1 MAKKEISL
9 SVDIE
14 ELEKQLTEKRDEE
27 PSAKP
32 FTVRSTVFSLGKDPR
47 VGTKQ
52 QISSPSFYLIE
63 ILKDRMD
70 NPYLF
75 LHWRVPRSEID
86 AGRIVGFNVYRRR
99 MREEDALRKPLS
111 FNRNAFDKLA
121 RGNKKTGKFSAD
133 RKAIYNIKRGSIPIE
148 VLNPNLAQIKK
159 AEESRLFGKDIPLD
173 SPTYSQGDFDRF
185 LSRRKFEKIAYVDY
199 TEFIKQEKNKFLY
212 VVDRN
217 FAELSYKDKKVGLE
231 ETFEYYIESVSKE
244 LDDPPRSEIISVTI
258 EDTQFV
264 NAPSRV
270 IAKQIN
276 ENEIQLS
283 IGIDPKEKAEKV
295 LVYRRSEDEISF
307 DKIIETNNVADTIN
321 IIDGDVRYNKSYV
334 YRVFLK
340 NIHGNLSEPKEISV
354 FSSVQKVTPQSRSNN
369 LKIPIISAVQDQNS
383 DFVRI
388 TISPNDPNIAYYEIK
403 RRDLSI
409 YEKKFAVPS
418 QTETNYGG
426 SGWAVDKFFVE
437 SSRENLSSDTNTSPL
452 KTKTTFKEI
461 IFVDDLVYKGHIYQY
476 RTRGYDLFGNPSSYA
491 FATVRATGKKSLRT
505 PINIRSE
512 VLRGFPFRVK
522 ISWDDDNVIAF
533 DDPQKLF
540 DGESELEKKPNN
552 VLYKVQRRKLGEVF
566 YETFPTTANN
576 FIIDEVSA
584 IDAVNFEGKKI
595 NDTYARQ
602 DNVSSRD
609 EKLKLKD
616 DIRRAFKL
624 PNFLK
629 ENDIYFYRIIALSKG
644 GEESNASE
652 EFQISTLPD
661 LSDPIDFAA
670 EANNTKVRPVTVKLS
685 WITEDT
691 KSRPDRWV
699 IEKKFDTDNDSF
711 SVIGTSYLVEEF
723 FDRNV
728 ELGNTY
734 IYRIK
739 AFDVI
744 GRESAYFET
753 RLTL

>member
-1 MAKKEISL
+1 
-9 SVDIE
+9 
-14 ELEKQLTEKRDEE
+14 
-27 PSAKP
+27 
-32 FTVRSTVFSLGKDPR
+32 
-47 VGTKQ
+47 
-52 QISSPSFYLIE
+52 
-63 ILKDRMD
+63 
-70 NPYLF
+70 
-75 LHWRVPRSEID
+75 
-86 AGRIVGFNVYRRR
+86 
-99 MREEDALRKPLS
+99 
-111 FNRNAFDKLA
+111 
-121 RGNKKTGKFSAD
+121 
-133 RKAIYNIKRGSIPIE
+133 
-148 VLNPNLAQIKK
+148 
-159 AEESRLFGKDIPLD
+159 
-173 SPTYSQGDFDRF
+173 
-185 LSRRKFEKIAYVDY
+185 
-199 TEFIKQEKNKFLY
+199 
-212 VVDRN
+212 
-217 FAELSYKDKKVGLE
+217 
-231 ETFEYYIESVSKE
+231 
-244 LDDPPRSEIISVTI
+244 
-258 EDTQFV
+258 
-264 NAPSRV
+264 
-270 IAKQIN
+270 
-276 ENEIQLS
+276 
-283 IGIDPKEKAEKV
+283 
-295 LVYRRSEDEISF
+295 
-307 DKIIETNNVADTIN
+307 
-321 IIDGDVRYNKSYV
+321 
-334 YRVFLK
+334 
-340 NIHGNLSEPKEISV
+340 
-354 FSSVQKVTPQSRSNN
+354 
-369 LKIPIISAVQDQNS
+369 
-383 DFVRI
+383 
-388 TISPNDPNIAYYEIK
+388 
-403 RRDLSI
+403 
-409 YEKKFAVPS
+409 
-418 QTETNYGG
+418 
-426 SGWAVDKFFVE
+426 
-437 SSRENLSSDTNTSPL
+437 
-452 KTKTTFKEI
+452 
-461 IFVDDLVYKGHIYQY
+461 
-476 RTRGYDLFGNPSSYA
+476 
-491 FATVRATGKKSLRT
+491 
-505 PINIRSE
+505 